1 MYNFSNGRLLELV
14 YDGRTYEF
22 LEFIRIDRI
31 CENTYITL
39 KNVIT
44 TEMFTFDEEK
54 IRSIRMKIHPHSLS
68 LSKKRESSCRK

>member
-1 MYNFSNGRLLELV
+1 MDYVTNARLLELV

-31 CENTYITL
+31 CEITYITL

-44 TEMFTFDEEK
+44 AEMFTFDENK
-54 IRSIRMKIHPHSLS
+54 IRSIRMKIHPHSRENL
-68 LSKKRESSCRK
+68 KNQESSCS